1 MAYGLLKSWF
11 LNDSM
16 RKMLFVA
23 IIVLS
28 SIASAADI
36 TAFLSPDRSYD
47 ALTDFLGGK
56 ELKIA
61 SYTFDSANIAK
72 ELIKLDANITLLV
85 EASPVGGLQ
94 DKEILCEL
102 EKNGIA
108 VYLYN
113 GSVRFMHA
121 KYMVKGS
128 AVLVTTENFGS
139 SGFGDCKGS
148 RGWGAIVKDA
158 RIAEEFSDIFEE
170 DLKSSARFVC
180 DINNYEINYEESDT
194 CQPAFGIN
202 NYQNQQVNA
211 IFAPDAAPAVLD
223 LINSS
228 KKAIYIEQFYI
239 YRYWDNNKPNL
250 FLETVINK
258 AREGLEVKILLDSTW
273 YHLAKD
279 DKNSNLNTA
288 EHINKIAKDENLSLE
303 ARLAD
308 MQAIGVSELHV
319 KGIIIDNKTV
329 FVSSINWNEN
339 SPRNNREAGVV
350 ITGNAA
356 EYFAKAFMY
365 DWNGGKIADNTDI
378 KWLILV
384 IVTLAL
390 VVVFVFSRRRK

>member
-1 MAYGLLKSWF
+1 MAYGLLKNWF

-16 RKMLFVA
+16 RKLLLVA
-23 IIVLS
+23 IVVLS
-28 SIASAADI
+28 GIASAADI

-47 ALTDFLGGK
+47 ALTGFLDGAK

-113 GSVRFMHA
+113 GSARFMHA

-148 RGWGAIVKDA
+148 RGWGAIVNDSTTA
-158 RIAEEFSDIFEE
+158 REFSYIFDKDLQDSVRFSCGLDNYTIDYNEKSICQNIFEI
-170 DLKSSARFVC
+170 K
-180 DINNYEINYEESDT
+180 NYKDQKIKM
-194 CQPAFGIN
+194 
-202 NYQNQQVNA
+202 

-250 FLETVINK
+250 FLEAVIDK
-258 AREGLEVKILLDSTW
+258 AREGVDVKILLDNTW
-273 YHLAKD
+273 YHLEEA

-288 EHINKIAKDENLSLE
+288 DYINGIARDENLSLE

-308 MQAIGVSELHV
+308 MQAIGVNELHV
-319 KGIIIDNKTV
+319 KGVIVDDEAV

-356 EYFAKAFMY
+356 DYFAKTFMY
-365 DWNGGKIADNTDI
+365 DWNGGVAVNTDI

-384 IVTLAL
+384 IVVLAL
-390 VVVFVFSRRRK
+390 VMAFVLNRRRK

>member
-1 MAYGLLKSWF
+1 
-11 LNDSM
+11 M
-16 RKMLFVA
+16 RKMLLIAV
-23 IIVLS
+23 IVLS
-28 SIASAADI
+28 GIASAADI
-36 TAFLSPDRSYD
+36 TAFLSPDSSYD
-47 ALTDFLGGK
+47 ILTGFMDGAK

-102 EKNGIA
+102 EKNGID

-113 GSVRFMHA
+113 GSARFMHA
-121 KYMVKGS
+121 KYMVKGN

-148 RGWGAIVKDA
+148 RGWGAIINDNQIA
-158 RIAEEFSDIFEE
+158 REFSDIFEE
-170 DLKSSARFVC
+170 DLKNSARFVC
-180 DINNYEINYEESDT
+180 DNNNYEIKYEESNT

-202 NYQNQQVNA
+202 NYQNQQVNT

-223 LINSS
+223 LLQTA
-228 KKAIYIEQFYI
+228 KKSIYIEQFYI

-250 FLETVINK
+250 FLEAVINK
-258 AREGLEVKILLDSTW
+258 ARQGVDVKILLDNTW
-273 YHLAKD
+273 YHLEEA

-288 EHINKIAKDENLSLE
+288 EYINGIARDENLSLE

-308 MQAIGVSELHV
+308 MQAIGVNELHV
-319 KGIIIDNKTV
+319 KGVIVDDEAV

-339 SPRNNREAGVV
+339 SPTRNREAGVI

-356 EYFAKAFMY
+356 DYFAKAFMY
-365 DWNGGKIADNTDI
+365 DWNGGVAANTDI

-384 IVTLAL
+384 IVVLAL
-390 VVVFVFSRRRK
+390 VMAFVLNRRRK